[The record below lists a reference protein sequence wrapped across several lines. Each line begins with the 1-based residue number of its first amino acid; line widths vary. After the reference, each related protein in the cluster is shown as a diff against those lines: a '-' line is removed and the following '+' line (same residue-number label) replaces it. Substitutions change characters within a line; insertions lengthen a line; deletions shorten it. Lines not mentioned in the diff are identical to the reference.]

1 MLRRRLE
8 WGLGS
13 DDGLFSCTGTIVHD
27 VDGKSLLSNVC
38 AAPSD
43 WDFEG
48 LRPDARR
55 GAVSTPRYHTGF
67 CANKVDIDLIYN
79 ISNVTAHHN
88 ISSTA
93 LPLCDRE
100 NDPLELD
107 FHLILVLIAVL
118 YMFYGLAHVCEDF
131 LVPALIILCERFNI
145 PEDVAGATLLAAGCN
160 APEMFTSI
168 VGVFIDHSTV
178 GAGTVIGS
186 APFNLLCIPGG
197 AALVVGGR
205 LALKPWLMVREIFFL
220 IIALGTFQGVMFD
233 FVVNWWEALILVV
246 IYALYCLVCVH
257 YGAILRMLM
266 ACGESIRKRRQ
277 AVQRASVRG
286 VRSIDASIESYTRG
300 RADPLMRQISVEVVG
315 GESSATPVRGATP
328 MVEPV
333 TPIPAVKPSPMSPPH
348 QLPDDDDVP
357 PHEMP
362 PPHTPSLHKPVAAKE
377 KASTRI
383 VAAAA
388 AEEDDDANGW
398 YELNPAALAAQKQQ
412 QGANGGSSSPLSPT
426 MRSPSDSPPG
436 GNLARASSTIMAA
449 AARIPSRSRG
459 NRLVGRRSVECIK
472 SRSPLRP
479 FKPRESRLE

>member
-27 VDGKSLLSNVC
+27 VDGKVCFPNVC

-43 WDFEG
+43 WDFEYDPMHDEAPYRHHG
-48 LRPDARR
+48 
-55 GAVSTPRYHTGF
+55 YHTGF

-88 ISSTA
+88 LSSTA

-197 AALVVGGR
+197 AA
-205 LALKPWLMVREIFFL
+205 KPGNCF
-220 IIALGTFQGVMFD
+220 
-233 FVVNWWEALILVV
+233 
-246 IYALYCLVCVH
+246 
-257 YGAILRMLM
+257 
-266 ACGESIRKRRQ
+266 
-277 AVQRASVRG
+277 
-286 VRSIDASIESYTRG
+286 
-300 RADPLMRQISVEVVG
+300 
-315 GESSATPVRGATP
+315 
-328 MVEPV
+328 
-333 TPIPAVKPSPMSPPH
+333 
-348 QLPDDDDVP
+348 
-357 PHEMP
+357 
-362 PPHTPSLHKPVAAKE
+362 
-377 KASTRI
+377 ST
-383 VAAAA
+383 
-388 AEEDDDANGW
+388 
-398 YELNPAALAAQKQQ
+398 LQQ
-412 QGANGGSSSPLSPT
+412 
-426 MRSPSDSPPG
+426 D
-436 GNLARASSTIMAA
+436 
-449 AARIPSRSRG
+449 
-459 NRLVGRRSVECIK
+459 
-472 SRSPLRP
+472 
-479 FKPRESRLE
+479 